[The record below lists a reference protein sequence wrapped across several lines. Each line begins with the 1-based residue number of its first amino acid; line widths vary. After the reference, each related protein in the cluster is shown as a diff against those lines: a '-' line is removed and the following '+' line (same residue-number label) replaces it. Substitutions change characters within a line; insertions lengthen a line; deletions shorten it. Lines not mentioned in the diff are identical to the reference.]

1 MSSENELVELYIQ
14 KVGYWLPQPK
24 EMVTRLLKNLKEE
37 VIEAIQDKG
46 NPDPVVAYGDPYQ
59 VAKGLSLSKD
69 WGLTPASWFTRLLAF
84 IVDILLIVSIC
95 LAYLLFGLV
104 VILGINVHQALT
116 ISEISEAFEILRGD
130 LEIASFLFL
139 GLILLFYVFGAV
151 IIYSAYFVFLE
162 KSYSATIGK
171 RIMGLQVVDISGVR
185 LTWKQSFIRNLTKL
199 PGIIEFLPFDIIL
212 GMLKMEKGQ
221 GGNQRGTELLA
232 DTIVVKRR

>member
-1 MSSENELVELYIQ
+1 MSSENDLVELYIQ
-14 KVGYWLPQPK
+14 KVDYWLPQPK
-24 EMVTRLLKNLKEE
+24 EMVKQLLENLKEE
-37 VIEAIQDKG
+37 VIESIQDKG
-46 NPDPVVAYGDPYQ
+46 NADPVVTYGDPYE
-59 VAKGLSLSKD
+59 VAKGLSLSQD
-69 WGLTPASWFTRLLAF
+69 WGLTPASWFIRFLAF
-84 IVDILLIVSIC
+84 IVDILLIVSVC

-104 VILGINVHQALT
+104 VILGINVQQALT

-171 RIMGLQVVDISGVR
+171 KIMGLQVVDISGVR